1 MASRAK
7 KKRMMPE
14 RMALQKA
21 ETILSMTKFRMN
33 DAEEKELEARKT
45 MREIERTVMN
55 AGTLDTMERKDAAF
69 RREVQARSAVLEL
82 IEKNDALKKRM
93 EEVWNEGRQS
103 GFKEAGWPIIKCCMA
118 GASLMLQEEFSMS
131 DDDIIRGLKTL
142 HEKIAWALNYS
153 EMAEEVLQKTGIE
166 LQLDD
171 PLEPVRD
178 IR

>member
-14 RMALQKA
+14 RMAFQKI
-21 ETILSMTKFRMN
+21 ETNMSIARIQ
-33 DAEEKELEARKT
+33 KEIAQET
-45 MREIERTVMN
+45 ERGYRSTI
-55 AGTLDTMERKDAAF
+55 DRKDAAF
-69 RREVQARSAVLEL
+69 RRGIEARTAVLDL
-82 IEKNDALKKRM
+82 IEKNEALKQRM
-93 EEVWNEGRQS
+93 QEIYDEGRKA